1 MFTIHRTV
9 TIQLQHFLPY
19 MNLAFKNSYC
29 TGIWLSNIIK
39 LSQMEE
45 LDDLLW
51 KTTFSGTQPSGRGP
65 SVEGK
70 PSVKN
75 ELCWVRLVIVLI
87 VGQSRL
93 DKVLFIW
100 TKTLGQLAYI
110 LIQMTLQKCPLL

>member
-1 MFTIHRTV
+1 MLTIPRTV

-29 TGIWLSNIIK
+29 TGIWLSNSK
-39 LSQMEE
+39 MDE

-51 KTTFSGTQPSGRGP
+51 KTTFDETQP
-65 SVEGK
+65 SVEGQ

-75 ELCWVRLVIVLI
+75 ELCWVRWVIVLI

-100 TKTLGQLAYI
+100 TNSLGQLAYI
-110 LIQMTLQKCPLL
+110 LI